1 MSERIP
7 IDREAA
13 QFGGFHT
20 KKRLGQHLLRDPEVV
35 AESISALRW
44 QAGEGILEIGPGLG
58 ALTEGLLATGATV
71 LAVEVDPTACAALQR
86 RFGDEPRFKLLEADV
101 LKVDLKSKAA
111 EAFGG
116 APFHVAANLP
126 YYITTPVLAELL
138 DSGLPFKRMSVLTQY
153 EVAQRLV
160 ATPQDEDYASISI
173 LAQYYCEVRI
183 LRKVGPG
190 AFTPPPK
197 VDSAL
202 ILFERR
208 DRPAVEAKDP
218 QLFFKVTRSA
228 FGKRRKTLRNAVLMS
243 AGLDLKLEPAVLDA
257 ALEKSGIVGQRRGET
272 LTMQEYADLANA
284 LSALGQA

>member
-13 QFGGFHT
+13 KFGGFHT

-35 AESISALRW
+35 AESISALRH
-44 QAGEGILEIGPGLG
+44 QKGEGILEIGPGLG

-71 LAVEVDPTACAALQR
+71 LAVEVDPTACAALMR

-101 LKVDLKSKAA
+101 LKVDLNAKAA

-138 DSGLPFKRMSVLTQY
+138 ESGLPFKRMSVLTQY

-160 ATPQDEDYASISI
+160 ATPKDDDYASISI
-173 LAQYYCEVRI
+173 LAQYYCDVRI

-208 DRPAVEAKDP
+208 DKPAVDAKDP
-218 QLFFKVTRSA
+218 KLFFKVTRSA
-228 FGKRRKTLRNAVLMS
+228 FGKRRKTLRNALLMS
-243 AGLDLKLEPAVLDA
+243 AGLDLTLAPADLDA
-257 ALEKSGIVGQRRGET
+257 ALEKSAIVGQRRGET
-272 LTMQEYADLANA
+272 LSMQEYANLANA
-284 LSALGQA
+284 LSALGQS